1 MARVGEPGPFLLAL
15 PTGNVQFHPTFA
27 HIMALRRPGRKDVED
42 TPKPAFS
49 WQQLREA
56 RSMLRFIQP
65 YRWYFIG
72 GLILLF
78 FSSMVFMVFPYMA
91 GELADVATGTSK
103 LGLTL
108 NQIGLILI
116 AILLIQGVIS
126 YLRVT
131 WFAVV
136 SEKGIADVRSS
147 IYQRLIGLP
156 VYFFEQNRVGDL
168 TSRISED
175 VNRLS
180 SVFSSTLAELIRQVL
195 ILVTG
200 ISFLLISTPKLSLTM
215 LATFPLIVIG
225 AIVFGRYV
233 RNLSKQ
239 RQKTLAGTNTVVEET
254 LQNINTVK
262 TFTNES
268 LEFNRYRSE
277 MDQVVGISLRLAKY
291 RAIFSTFIIIVLFG
305 VIFFILWYGATLVQ
319 DGKMTIGQ
327 LVSFI
332 SYTAIIGGAIGS
344 LGNFY
349 TEIVTALGG
358 TERIREILAESTE
371 VNVPVQVARIP
382 VKGHIVFNNVKFEYP
397 SRPDVSVLKG
407 IELDIRPGQKVA
419 LVGQSGSGKSTI
431 ASLLIRLY
439 PLQEG
444 QVTLDGV
451 DINSI
456 DLSSYRAVFATVPQ
470 EVLLFGGTIR
480 ENIRYG
486 RPDATDEQVIE
497 AAKISNSWEFIQS
510 FPDGLDTIVGERGIK
525 LSGGQRQRIA
535 IARAVLRNP
544 DVLILDEAT
553 SSLDAESEKLVQE
566 ALDRLLEGRTAIIIA
581 HRLATIRNV
590 DQIYVL
596 EHGKVVE
603 KGTHDELVL
612 QTNGVYSA
620 LAKLQFDI

>member
-1 MARVGEPGPFLLAL
+1 
-15 PTGNVQFHPTFA
+15 
-27 HIMALRRPGRKDVED
+27 MALRRPGRKDVED